1 MDIRLFGEDALDD
14 LLFCERLT
22 RALDK
27 HTKYRILAFREWD
40 RRAMQHELLGD
51 TVQDQ
56 RAASEPWVI
65 APPGAAHQRVQSCFK
80 LCQGKGFGQE
90 VVRARIE
97 RADTLDRKSTRL
109 NSSHQIISYAV
120 FCLKKK
126 T

>member
-65 APPGAAHQRVQSCFK
+65 APPGAAHRSEEHTSELQSPCN
-80 LCQGKGFGQE
+80 LVC
-90 VVRARIE
+90 
-97 RADTLDRKSTRL
+97 RL
-109 NSSHQIISYAV
+109 
-120 FCLKKK
+120 LLEKKK
-126 T
+126 KKKHQQTYRS